1 MGAICREVSHQ
12 WDDSE
17 VLITH
22 EGLMLMAPSGLDPL
36 GTLLQL
42 IPEGEHS
49 FRIQGENGY
58 SAIGELAVFDIR
70 PNGSVVSMKIGENY
84 TYPQSNRYQDADDQR
99 RGQQVDE
106 TGDLQSHRG

>member
-1 MGAICREVSHQ
+1 MIMDPT
-12 WDDSE
+12 W
-17 VLITH
+17 
-22 EGLMLMAPSGLDPL
+22 LDPL

-84 TYPQSNRYQDADDQR
+84 TYPQSNRYQDA
-99 RGQQVDE
+99 
-106 TGDLQSHRG
+106 GD